1 MIRSIAVNTAYQLAP
16 WADLL
21 YAADGV
27 WWRHHAGAAGFA
39 GQRVTVDKG
48 AAAEFGLSLASIGR
62 PPPKDGSARSG
73 QMLFDRFGV
82 LGDGGNSGFQ
92 AVNLAAQAGA
102 RRIILLGFDMT
113 LAAGVHWHG
122 RHPAGLNNPTAQNLA
137 RWRRH
142 MDEAAPTLAALGIEV
157 INASM
162 SSALTAYP
170 KMSLEDALQ

>member
-27 WWRHHAGAAGFA
+27 WWRHHGGAPTFA

-48 AAAEFGLSLASIGR
+48 AAAEFGLCLATIGTPPQMDR
-62 PPPKDGSARSG
+62 PRAGR
-73 QMLFDRFGV
+73 MLFDRFGV

-142 MDEAAPTLAALGIEV
+142 MDDAAPTLAALGIEV
-157 INASM
+157 INAST